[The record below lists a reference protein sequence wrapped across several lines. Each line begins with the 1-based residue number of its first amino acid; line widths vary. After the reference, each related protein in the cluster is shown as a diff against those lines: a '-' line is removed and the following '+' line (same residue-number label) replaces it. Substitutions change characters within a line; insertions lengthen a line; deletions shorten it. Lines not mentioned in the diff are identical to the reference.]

1 MRGFIYLD
9 VVGRVG
15 GTKSENLGENGERD
29 EKKKNL
35 AEPQKLLKQHVKNLQ
50 FFNS

>member
-9 VVGRVG
+9 VVGEK
-15 GTKSENLGENGERD
+15 KSENLGENRERI
-29 EKKKNL
+29 EKKNL
-35 AEPQKLLKQHVKNLQ
+35 AEPQKLLKQHVKNQQ